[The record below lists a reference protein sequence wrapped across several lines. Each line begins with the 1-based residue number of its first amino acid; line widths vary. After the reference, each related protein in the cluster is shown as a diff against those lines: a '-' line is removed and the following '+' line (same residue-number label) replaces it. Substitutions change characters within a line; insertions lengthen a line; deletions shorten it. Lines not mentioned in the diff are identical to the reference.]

1 MLARRTHIAIET
13 PDRGLEAVAEAA
25 ALVAGPLHWDS
36 GQMAREIEHYRAEV
50 AAQRA
55 SEQAGSD
62 ADAEAIAG
70 AVPDIV
76 PMRTGAD
83 AGRR

>member
-1 MLARRTHIAIET
+1 MET

-25 ALVAGPLHWDS
+25 ELVAAALRWDS
-36 GQMAREIEHYRAEV
+36 GQTAREVEHYRAEV

-55 SEQAGSD
+55 SEEAGSD
-62 ADAEAIAG
+62 ADAESIAG
-70 AVPDIV
+70 AVADIV
-76 PMRTGAD
+76 PTRSGAD

>member
-1 MLARRTHIAIET
+1 MAE
-13 PDRGLEAVAEAA
+13 EAA
-25 ALVAGPLHWDS
+25 ALAAGPLHWDS